1 MRLSCNGNLMMHV
14 GLSVCPVPL
23 QEKQPIN
30 EYECLAFVIKSKSID
45 NYTGFS
51 LSVLHFFCN
60 FVRSNRKIVVIKV
73 NYLS

>member
-1 MRLSCNGNLMMHV
+1 MRLSYNGNLMMHV

-51 LSVLHFFCN
+51 FLFCTFFVTLSGQIE
-60 FVRSNRKIVVIKV
+60 K
-73 NYLS
+73 